1 MAEARSA
8 VLGTVDAAGRPH
20 LVPITFAVDGDVLYT
35 VVDDKPK
42 SGRRLKRLRNIE
54 ARSEVSV
61 LVDDYSEDWSSLWW
75 CRLDGQAS
83 VVEAG
88 GAPEILVDRYETYR
102 LARPSGPLI
111 EVRISSWTGWAAST

>member
-1 MAEARSA
+1 MAAARSA

-20 LVPITFAVDGDVLYT
+20 LVPITFAVDGDILYT

-54 ARSEVSV
+54 ARPEVSV
-61 LVDDYSEDWSSLWW
+61 LVDDYSEDWSRLWW

-83 VVEAG
+83 VLQGAAVPDVLVE
-88 GAPEILVDRYETYR
+88 RYPAYGQT
-102 LARPSGPLI
+102 RPSGPLI
-111 EVRISSWTGWAAST
+111 EVRIASWTGWAASI